1 MEPDRE
7 AMVCDNSMHF
17 SVRTLVYMTH
27 IIQII
32 VASSLPTTEN
42 NKKFGFIL

>member
-17 SVRTLVYMTH
+17 SERTLICIMTN
-27 IIQII
+27 IIQI
-32 VASSLPTTEN
+32 VTANVLPTTEN
-42 NKKFGFIL
+42 NKKF